1 MTRPYKRRRILVDT
15 FQYRFLAVNL
25 IHLFTIFV
33 IFLVTLFVPLAIE
46 LDRLMLTLAKKERM
60 LSELLSL
67 HMLVWPPILGTLV
80 LLSIHSVFL
89 SHRVAG
95 PLNQFRRLFKAI
107 AEGNL
112 CVRAKVRKHDYLAKE
127 ADSMNEMIT
136 TLRMRVQGIEEQYG
150 KVRDALA
157 EHKRAFDSGSV
168 QDMNRNIKSLEEQ
181 MERLKMHLDQFRTA
195 A

>member
-1 MTRPYKRRRILVDT
+1 
-15 FQYRFLAVNL
+15 
-25 IHLFTIFV
+25 
-33 IFLVTLFVPLAIE
+33 
-46 LDRLMLTLAKKERM
+46 
-60 LSELLSL
+60 
-67 HMLVWPPILGTLV
+67 MLVWPPILGALV

-112 CVRAKVRKHDYLAKE
+112 CVRANVRKHDYLAKE

-136 TLRMRVQGIEEQYG
+136 TLRMRVQGMEEQYG

-168 QDMNRNIKSLEEQ
+168 QDMNQNIKSLEEQ